1 MREQEQQLELWKSKE
16 GELLRIPPPYQEMA
30 PDQRRQIIG
39 RLARPIL
46 KQVRNNTNTDIKDNH
61 ER

>member
-1 MREQEQQLELWKSKE
+1 MREQEQQLELWRSEE
-16 GELLRIPPPYQEMA
+16 GEHLRIPPIYQEMP

-39 RLARPIL
+39 RLARLIL
-46 KQVRNNTNTDIKDNH
+46 KQVRNNTSTDIKNNH